1 MKIHIITLTLFTL
14 LASAASAQTNMD
26 HPAKADTT
34 QKKTPAKGHHHTMK
48 GMDMKDS
55 DMATDTTKT
64 KKPRPGYHIMNGK
77 EMKNSDM
84 GMMDMPGMDMSG
96 DGMSMSMSHSLSRNL
111 PMNRDGSGTG
121 WLPDESPIY
130 AYMLMAGK
138 WNLMFHGAIYPRYT
152 AQNFNNDGKRGQGA
166 KFDAPNWFM
175 GMAQHNV
182 GDKGLF
188 SFNLMM
194 SLDRLTEGGYGY
206 PLLFQSGETWNGVA
220 LHDRQH
226 PHDLF
231 SELAVAYTQ
240 SFTKDIDLSGYVGY
254 PGEPAIGPVAFM
266 HRVSA
271 MNNPDAT
278 LGHHWQDATH
288 ITFGVATLGFRYKI
302 AKIEASAFNGHEP
315 DENRFD
321 FDKPVF
327 NSFSYRLSVAPD
339 KHWAL
344 QFSQA
349 QINGPEALNP
359 AEDIFRTTASA
370 GSQYKL
376 GNDTYWSNTL
386 VWGHN
391 SVNEHDGHAN
401 LSEHSITLESNAQFK
416 TSAVYGRYE
425 FVQKSTEEL
434 SIPAT
439 ANYALY
445 NVNAFTLGVNHRLFQ
460 HAHTDFT
467 LGIQATLNAIPDG
480 LTTLY
485 GNTPLSGQVYLKI
498 SPSML

>member
-1 MKIHIITLTLFTL
+1 MKTNILYILFTL
-14 LASAASAQTNMD
+14 LTSAASAQMD
-26 HPAKADTT
+26 MSHMGHDTIKKATADTA
-34 QKKTPAKGHHHTMK
+34 KKI
-48 GMDMKDS
+48 
-55 DMATDTTKT
+55 
-64 KKPRPGYHIMNGK
+64 KPRPGYHIMNGK

-84 GMMDMPGMDMSG
+84 GMMDMDMG
-96 DGMSMSMSHSLSRNL
+96 DMSMSHAYSRNL

-121 WLPDESPIY
+121 WLPDESPMY
-130 AYMLMAGK
+130 AYMWMPGK
-138 WNLMFHGAIYPRYT
+138 WNLMFHGALYPRYT
-152 AQNFNNDGKRGQGA
+152 SSNFNNDGKRGQGA

-175 GMAQHNV
+175 GMAQRKV
-182 GDKGLF
+182 GTKGLF
-188 SFNLMM
+188 AFNLMM

-206 PLLFQSGETWNGVA
+206 PLLFQSGETWDGKA

-226 PHDLF
+226 PHDIF

-240 SFTKDIDLSGYVGY
+240 SFTKDIDLTGYIGY

-266 HRVSA
+266 HRISA

-327 NSFSYRLSVAPD
+327 NSYSYRLSVAPD
-339 KHWAL
+339 KHLAL

-359 AEDIFRTTASA
+359 AEDIFRTTASI
-370 GSQYKL
+370 GTQHNF
-376 GNDTYWSNTL
+376 NDDSYLSNTL

-391 SVNEHDGHAN
+391 SVNHHDGHAN
-401 LSEHSITLESNAQFK
+401 ASEHSITLESNLQLKMLAL
-416 TSAVYGRYE
+416 YGRYE
-425 FVQKSTEEL
+425 FVQKSEEEL
-434 SIPAT
+434 SLIPAT
-439 ANYALY
+439 DELY
-445 NVNAFTLGVNHRLFQ
+445 NVNAFTLGINHRLFQ
-460 HAHTDFT
+460 QFKTDFT
-467 LGIQATLNAIPDG
+467 LGIQGTVNAIPNG
-480 LTTLY
+480 LSTLY
-485 GNTPLSGQVYLKI
+485 GNTPISGQVYLKI
-498 SPSML
+498 SPSRMAP